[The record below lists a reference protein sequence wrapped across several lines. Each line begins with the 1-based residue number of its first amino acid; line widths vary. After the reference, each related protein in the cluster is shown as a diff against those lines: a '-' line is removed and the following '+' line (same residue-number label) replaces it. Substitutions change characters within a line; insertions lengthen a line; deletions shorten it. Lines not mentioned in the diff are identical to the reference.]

1 MCVVVNQPN
10 DARVSASDAVRRV
23 RYGRDMSQLAI
34 TGLRAEITRA
44 KELFASLS
52 DDEWAAPSGCDG
64 WRVQDV
70 VQHMASVYQQ
80 IADPTSID
88 MGDSGK
94 AEVSAEV
101 PVQLRRDWSSQQVIE
116 AYDEWSTK
124 GLAALTG
131 LQDPSIADTVVPLSD
146 LGEHPLHLLGNAI
159 AFDHYCHLRHDIGA
173 AVERAAELPHDP
185 DVLAPAV
192 EWMLAG
198 LPQMCADGLAAAPQ
212 QAVNLVFDGPAA
224 KSYCLTPGDTQ
235 AGSRWVVANGADDDA
250 PVIRSTAH
258 DFVSWGTKRADW
270 RNTSTGDVS
279 NPAVAAV
286 LDAINII

>member
-1 MCVVVNQPN
+1 MATV
-10 DARVSASDAVRRV
+10 AV
-23 RYGRDMSQLAI
+23 MSKQAI
-34 TGLRAEITRA
+34 SGLENEIDRA

-52 DDEWAAPSGCDG
+52 ADEWAAPSGCAG

-70 VQHMASVYQQ
+70 AQHMASVYQQ

-94 AEVSAEV
+94 SESSAEV
-101 PVQLRRDWSSQQVIE
+101 PVQARADWSPDQVIA
-116 AYDEWSTK
+116 AYDEWSAK
-124 GLAALTG
+124 GLAALAG
-131 LQDPSIADTVVPLSD
+131 LQEPPMADTVVPLSD
-146 LGEHPLHLLGNAI
+146 LGEHPLHMLGNAI

-173 AVERAAELPHDP
+173 AVDSAAGLPKDP
-185 DVLAPAV
+185 QVLAPTL

-198 LPQMCADGLAAAPQ
+198 LPQMCESELAGVPK

-224 KSYCLTPGDTQ
+224 NSWCLTPGDTA
-235 AGSRWVVANGADDDA
+235 AGPRWVVANGADDDA
-250 PVIRSTAH
+250 PLIRSTAH

-270 RNTSTGDVS
+270 RATSTGDVS
-279 NPAVAAV
+279 NANVAAV